1 MQSVASEAVE
11 FGVRE
16 AGRFLSSRD
25 RPYRDSACS
34 ASLACWLV
42 RQVEVMTFLKAQP
55 LHAPPSQDTAIWCLE
70 TGQSRQHRRADLGLS
85 GYAGPLARQ
94 DEFPEAIRRHSASPS
109 GIAPPFRR
117 ALR

>member
-1 MQSVASEAVE
+1 MQSVASEAAE

-42 RQVEVMTFLKAQP
+42 RRSEKMPLIKAQP
-55 LHAPPSQDTAIWCLE
+55 
-70 TGQSRQHRRADLGLS
+70 
-85 GYAGPLARQ
+85 
-94 DEFPEAIRRHSASPS
+94 
-109 GIAPPFRR
+109 
-117 ALR
+117 

>member
-42 RQVEVMTFLKAQP
+42 RRSEKMPLIKAQP
-55 LHAPPSQDTAIWCLE
+55 
-70 TGQSRQHRRADLGLS
+70 RQV
-85 GYAGPLARQ
+85 
-94 DEFPEAIRRHSASPS
+94 
-109 GIAPPFRR
+109 IA
-117 ALR
+117 